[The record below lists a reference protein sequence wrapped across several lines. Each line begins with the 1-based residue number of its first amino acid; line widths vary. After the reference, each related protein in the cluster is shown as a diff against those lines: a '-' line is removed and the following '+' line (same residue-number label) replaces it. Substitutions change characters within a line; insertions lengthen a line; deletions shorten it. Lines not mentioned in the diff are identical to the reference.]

1 MGAYGAGSRSFLT
14 DYDMSAVAAD
24 PDRVAFAREH
34 DSLLD
39 IIEKLAVTLF
49 MMTFDSANLT
59 EFGCN
64 SRETFLFGFAGHTVV
79 HICPLIVLSLGS
91 VAKIIQSSGNVVSVE
106 HLEPEFSV
114 LFLVVGS
121 FFKDSCDLLEAILTG
136 FRGIVGILVASCDSP
151 AKASRRFCS
160 VLVPLMSFIFLW
172 DYVSNISVTK
182 VTILRF
188 QFG

>member
-136 FRGIVGILVASCDSP
+136 FRGIVGILVAC
-151 AKASRRFCS
+151 
-160 VLVPLMSFIFLW
+160 
-172 DYVSNISVTK
+172 
-182 VTILRF
+182 LRF
-188 QFG
+188 SGISLAEILLGLGSLDVFHFLMGLC